1 MIAVWNEL
9 VERVGGLLCRLSERG
24 GEAGQS
30 MVEYAIMAALIAVAI
45 MGTVQALGLGIG
57 GVFTNI
63 LGKIAGLGG

>member
-1 MIAVWNEL
+1 MIALWNGL
-9 VERVGGLLCRLSERG
+9 IERVTGLLVRLAERG
-24 GEAGQS
+24 GERGQS